1 MAKVLS
7 HMHSIIRGSV
17 GGVTYSA
24 NRYAQI
30 IMRAR
35 TVPTNPQREFQE
47 LMRSIMADSSEAWK
61 QLLQSERDAWESYAQ
76 TLEYQGPLGPYS
88 VPARNVFMGSYSVAS
103 YAQARGLGSVVA
115 GDEPPDSPGFLN
127 LGNVQSTDPQTALA
141 DGIGFQATNGTG
153 EAITLLAWRSFA
165 FEPTKGYYNGPWVQ
179 EDTQGV
185 DIAASTSGVG
195 EFIGLTVGKKYFMKL
210 RAVSQAEPIRISPEY
225 VISMIAKATP

>member
-24 NRYAQI
+24 NSYAQI

-35 TVPTNPQREFQE
+35 TVPTNPQKEYQE
-47 LMRSIMADSSEAWK
+47 LMRSIMADTSEAWK
-61 QLLQSERDAWESYAQ
+61 QMSQAYRDAWEAYAQ

-88 VPARNVFMGSYSVAS
+88 VPGRNVFMGAYSVAS
-103 YAQARGLGSVVA
+103 YAQARSLGSVVA

-127 LGNVQSTDPQTALA
+127 IGNVQTGPPQTALEN
-141 DGIGFQATNGTG
+141 GIGFSVTNSTG
-153 EAITLLAWRSFA
+153 EAITVLAWRSFA
-165 FEPTKGYYNGPWVQ
+165 FEPTKGYYNGPWIQ

-195 EFIGLTVGKKYFMKL
+195 EFTGLTVGKKYFMKI

-225 VISMIAKATP
+225 IISMIAIPTP